1 MKKIAIMV
9 LFASLS
15 ATAQAQLINDV
26 SEYLLDQSLYIVRDG
41 ELAPRQDN
49 DGATVANFLP
59 NQTCSS
65 SEPEKCDGMLFS
77 YRKAN
82 LNECIKPTMAY
93 RFDELPVNL
102 VKGGL
107 GIFTVPSITEPES
120 KSHDYL
126 VFFSTQTNTCYEV
139 NWGFDGQQFD
149 KAVNLANQIIN
160 LGY

>member
-1 MKKIAIMV
+1 MGRGGGRRRGGG
-9 LFASLS
+9 SG
-15 ATAQAQLINDV
+15 QAVAAAVAVD
-26 SEYLLDQSLYIVRDG
+26 ERGDG

-77 YRKAN
+77 YRQAN
-82 LNECIKPTMAY
+82 LNECIKPSMAY

-107 GIFTVPSITEPES
+107 GIFTVPSITEPAS
-120 KSHDYL
+120 KSHDFL
-126 VFFSTQTNTCYEV
+126 VFF
-139 NWGFDGQQFD
+139 
-149 KAVNLANQIIN
+149 
-160 LGY
+160 